1 MWGKSKQDAMKL
13 QATLERLREAEAER
27 DRARAQAD
35 SARADLDYLRGR
47 FDLVTSATTDGL
59 WEMSVIAGDPINPSN
74 EFWWSS
80 QFRAMLGFSS
90 ELDFPNVLDS
100 WASRLHP
107 EDKQAT
113 LDAFAAHL
121 ADRSGQ
127 TPYDVEYRLQLKNG
141 QYRWFRA
148 LGTTQR
154 DPQGTPLRV
163 AGALTDITERREREA
178 FLDVVLTRFELGA
191 DMLNDGLWDMS
202 VIAGDPI
209 NPSNEFWWSPQF
221 RSLLGFASE
230 AEFPNVLDSWSSRLH
245 PEDAQVALNAFAA
258 HLNDRTGRTGFDVE
272 YRLRLKNGEYRWF
285 RARGLTKRAADGTPL
300 RAVGALL
307 DIHAA
312 RQLGEAAHTLQTA
325 AAEMVDDNSDL
336 ARRTEQQ
343 AAALEEAASSM
354 EEITG
359 TVQRNVEH
367 VGHANR
373 LVDGASDVAQRGGE
387 VVRDVV
393 QTMAGIESASRK
405 IADIISVIDGIAFQT
420 NILALNAAVEAARAG
435 EQGRGFAVVAT
446 EVRSLAQRC
455 ADAAKEVRGLIAGS
469 SEQVDRG
476 SALVARAGATMEELL
491 GSVREVQRIMTDIA
505 GASREQSAGIG
516 QVNQIVVQ
524 MDTATQQNAA
534 LVEKMAEAARA
545 LEGQAQGLNAHTG
558 SGRRPGSQG
567 AGQPAAPVR
576 VAA

>member
-1 MWGKSKQDAMKL
+1 MWGRSKQEATKL
-13 QATLERLREAEAER
+13 QALTERLREAEAER
-27 DRARAQAD
+27 DRARAQGD
-35 SARADLDYLRGR
+35 SARTDLDYLRGR
-47 FDLVTSATTDGL
+47 FDLVTAGTTDGL
-59 WEMSVIAGDPINPSN
+59 WDMSVIAGDPINPAN
-74 EFWWSS
+74 EFWWSA

-127 TPYDVEYRLQLKNG
+127 TPYDVDYRLQLKNG

-154 DPQGTPLRV
+154 DAQGSPLRV

-209 NPSNEFWWSPQF
+209 NPANEFWWSPQF
-221 RSLLGFASE
+221 RTLLGFASE
-230 AEFPNVLDSWSSRLH
+230 AEFPNVLDSWASRLH
-245 PEDAQVALNAFAA
+245 PDDKQNALNAFAA
-258 HLNDRTGRTGFDVE
+258 HLNDRSGRTSFDIE
-272 YRLRLKNGEYRWF
+272 YRLQQKGGEYRWF

-312 RQLGEAAHTLQTA
+312 RQLGEAAHTLQSA
-325 AAEMVDDNSDL
+325 AADMVEDNSDL

-354 EEITG
+354 EEITS

-476 SALVARAGATMEELL
+476 AALVARAGATMEELL

-516 QVNQIVVQ
+516 QVNQIVMQ

-534 LVEKMAEAARA
+534 LVEKMADAARE

-558 SGRRPGSQG
+558 SGRRPGSHG
-567 AGQPAAPVR
+567 VGQPVASAR

>member
-1 MWGKSKQDAMKL
+1 MWGRNKRDAAAVQGMV
-13 QATLERLREAEAER
+13 ERVRQAEAER
-27 DRARAQAD
+27 DLARAEAERARAG
-35 SARADLDYLRGR
+35 LDYLRGR
-47 FDLVTSATTDGL
+47 FDLVTAGTTDGL
-59 WEMSVIAGDPINPSN
+59 WDMSVIAGDPINPAN
-74 EFWWSS
+74 EFWWSA
-80 QFRAMLGFSS
+80 QFRALLGFAS
-90 ELDFPNVLDS
+90 EAEFPNVLDS

-113 LDAFAAHL
+113 LEAFAAHL
-121 ADRSGQ
+121 ADRSGL
-127 TPYDVEYRLQLKNG
+127 TPYDVEYRLLLKNG

-154 DPQGTPLRV
+154 DAHGAPLRV
-163 AGALTDITERREREA
+163 AGALTDISERRERAA

-191 DMLNDGLWDMS
+191 EMLNDGLWDMS

-221 RSLLGFASE
+221 RTLLGFASE
-230 AEFPNVLDSWSSRLH
+230 AEFPNVLDSWASRLH
-245 PEDAQVALNAFAA
+245 PDDKQDALNAFAA
-258 HLNDRTGRTGFDVE
+258 HLNDRSGRTAFDVE
-272 YRLRLKNGEYRWF
+272 YRLQQKSGQYRWF

-312 RQLGEAAHTLQTA
+312 RQLGEAARALQVA
-325 AAEMVDDNSDL
+325 AAEMVEDNTDL

-354 EEITG
+354 EEITS
-359 TVQRNVEH
+359 TVQRNVDH
-367 VGHANR
+367 VGHANQ
-373 LVDGASDVAQRGGE
+373 LVDGASDVAQRGGT
-387 VVRDVV
+387 VVSDVV
-393 QTMAGIESASRK
+393 DTMSGIETASRK

-455 ADAAKEVRGLIAGS
+455 ADAAREVRGLIAS
-469 SEQVDRG
+469 SNEQVGRG
-476 SALVARAGATMEELL
+476 SALVARAGATMDELL
-491 GSVREVQRIMTDIA
+491 GAVREVQRIMAEIA
-505 GASREQSAGIG
+505 AASREQSAGIG
-516 QVNQIVVQ
+516 QVNQIVMQ

-534 LVEKMAEAARA
+534 LVEKMADAARG

-558 SGRRPGSQG
+558 SGRRPGSSD
-567 AGQPAAPVR
+567 AGQPVSPAR